1 MNIYPKQPKLGFVH
15 FCTLPPG
22 RELLMHNFN
31 SQEGV
36 FKPILRIKT
45 TPEELSI
52 LDSGRKNVQSRAEE
66 SVYPTFFKLR

>member
-36 FKPILRIKT
+36 FKPILRNKITSEIIENLEAALASFK
-45 TPEELSI
+45 SI
-52 LDSGRKNVQSRAEE
+52 AASLEKS
-66 SVYPTFFKLR
+66 